1 MAVGAAKTVGKE
13 AAEAGSRILGN
24 IAQGADLKETVK
36 TEGKEGVKR
45 VLEKATSK
53 LQKGSGIR
61 RRRAIKRRGR
71 SLTARAI
78 GKNPKNEII
87 LKPDPDLVGKVAPV
101 VTAIKKRAKSDT
113 LGLY

>member
-71 SLTARAI
+71 SLTARAS